1 MTTPNTS
8 PKIIGETN
16 QKNDLPQPSP
26 WFQKKGMSE
35 SPKPSP
41 KPQRDKA
48 KSDSP
53 WSSPKLSR
61 IKPEFHKSVQQLSEK
76 IQEIPKMKPFQI
88 FPSTWAKL
96 ST

>member
-1 MTTPNTS
+1 MAS
-8 PKIIGETN
+8 PKTGPKILGATN
-16 QKNDLPQPSP
+16 GITNSPHPSP
-26 WFQKKGMSE
+26 WFEKKGMTE
-35 SPKPSP
+35 SPKSSP
-41 KPQRDKA
+41 KPGREKTQ
-48 KSDSP
+48 SDSP